1 MVQHFLSLTAAERNS
16 HERLGLQDA
25 VCPPHSFRKQAKPEH
40 RIATSPGLSTLS
52 GTVLKGKVNVLH
64 YRSCQ
69 RSDATLCGPLRA
81 NSARL
86 LGTTRAGRRGRTAR
100 DPSRSLRE
108 ALCSKAKGTARAPR
122 VQPLGSSSPPAR
134 GPPTARGTPRLQ
146 PAPAICAPLRRLPSL
161 QPLVIS
167 RT

>member
-69 RSDATLCGPLRA
+69 RSDATLCAVG
-81 NSARL
+81 RL
-86 LGTTRAGRRGRTAR
+86 GR
-100 DPSRSLRE
+100 
-108 ALCSKAKGTARAPR
+108 
-122 VQPLGSSSPPAR
+122 SPPALWAPL
-134 GPPTARGTPRLQ
+134 GPAAVGVPLGTPAGVSEERCAARPRAQ
-146 PAPAICAPLRRLPSL
+146 PELPESG
-161 QPLVIS
+161 P
-167 RT
+167 